1 MMVAQSVPY
10 DLIFVVHLL
19 SAVTVIAV
27 FIVMRIS
34 AQAIITGASDDEQRR
49 KFPNRRNW
57 AARVLHL
64 MVITGLTMTLI
75 GGKSVSL
82 SKPWIGVGLLCYLA
96 AAGHLEARTL
106 PLERT
111 ISEVIDHDGH
121 ASVERGRQLAR
132 SMDTLFAIVAVAL
145 VAMLVQF

>member
-1 MMVAQSVPY
+1 MIAQSVPY
-10 DLIFVVHLL
+10 DLIFLVHIL

-27 FIVMRIS
+27 FIVMRVS
-34 AQAIITGASDDEQRR
+34 AQAIVKGASDDEQRR
-49 KFPNRRNW
+49 KFPDRRNW

-64 MVITGLTMTLI
+64 LVITGVTMSLI
-75 GGKSVSL
+75 GDTSVSL
-82 SKPWIGVGLLCYLA
+82 ARPWVGGGLLCYLA

-111 ISEVIDHDGH
+111 VSEVIAHDGH

-132 SMDTLFAIVAVAL
+132 SMDTLLAIIAVAL
-145 VAMLVQF
+145 VAMVVQF

>member
-1 MMVAQSVPY
+1 MIAQSVPY
-10 DLIFVVHLL
+10 DLVFLVHVV

-27 FIVMRIS
+27 FVVMRLS
-34 AQAIITGASDDEQRR
+34 AQAIVKGASDEEQVRR
-49 KFPNRRNW
+49 FPTRRNW

-64 MVITGLTMTLI
+64 LVITGLTMSLI
-75 GGKSVSL
+75 GDSSVSL
-82 SKPWIGVGLLCYLA
+82 ARPWIGVGLLCYLA

-111 ISEVIDHDGH
+111 VAEVIAHEGR
-121 ASVERGRQLAR
+121 ASVERGRQLGR
-132 SMDTLFAIVAVAL
+132 SMDTLLAIVAVAL

>member
-1 MMVAQSVPY
+1 MIAQSVPY
-10 DLIFVVHLL
+10 DLIFVVHLM
-19 SAVTVIAV
+19 SAVTVVAV
-27 FIVMRIS
+27 FVVMRLA
-34 AQAIITGASDDEQRR
+34 AQSVVAGASDEEQRR

-64 MVITGLTMTLI
+64 MVITGLAMSLI
-75 GGKSVSL
+75 GDHSVSL
-82 SKPWIGVGLLCYLA
+82 SQPWIGVGLLCYLA

-111 ISEVIDHDGH
+111 ICEVVAHDGH
-121 ASVERGRQLAR
+121 ASVERGREFAR
-132 SMDTLFAIVAVAL
+132 SMDTLLSLVAVAL

>member
-1 MMVAQSVPY
+1 MIAQSVPY

-19 SAVTVIAV
+19 SAVAVIAV
-27 FIVMRIS
+27 FIVMRLA
-34 AQAIITGASDDEQRR
+34 AQAIVNGVSDEEQRR

-57 AARVLHL
+57 AARALHL
-64 MVITGLTMTLI
+64 MVITGLCMSLI
-75 GGKSVSL
+75 GDHSVSL
-82 SKPWIGVGLLCYLA
+82 SQPWIGVGLLCYLA

-111 ISEVIDHDGH
+111 ISEVIVHDGH
-121 ASVERGRQLAR
+121 ASVERGRQFAH
-132 SMDTLFAIVAVAL
+132 SMDTLLAIVAVAL